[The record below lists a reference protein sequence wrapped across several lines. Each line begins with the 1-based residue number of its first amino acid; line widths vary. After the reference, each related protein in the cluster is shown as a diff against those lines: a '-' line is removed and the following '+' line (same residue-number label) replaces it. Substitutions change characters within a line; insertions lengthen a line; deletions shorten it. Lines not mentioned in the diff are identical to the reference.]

1 MKTTIEI
8 HGYQIVI
15 EESEG
20 NISVSALKDDE
31 TVEEFTLEN
40 EVETEGEEG
49 LHAFGDEEAQEDDF
63 DDAEGAEEGEEDFDD
78 EEGSEE
84 PLEGGEEDFDEED
97 IEDVEEEG
105 KLESF
110 NSFIKKRK

>member
-8 HGYQIVI
+8 QGYQIVV

-31 TVEEFTLEN
+31 TVEEFTLETA
-40 EVETEGEEG
+40 EDEEGEGEEG
-49 LHAFGDEEAQEDDF
+49 LHAFGDEEAQEGDF
-63 DDAEGAEEGEEDFDD
+63 DDAEGAEGEE
-78 EEGSEE
+78 EGEE
-84 PLEGGEEDFDEED
+84 PLEGGEEDYEED
-97 IEDVEEEG
+97 LEDVEEEG